1 MARSSRL
8 PAVVLFAVVLVSIFT
23 SDMDHKLAYAAANA
37 VVIALT
43 VLVIERVKRRPDA

>member
-8 PAVVLFAVVLVSIFT
+8 PAVVLFAVVLVSIIA
-23 SDMDHKLAYAAANA
+23 SDMDDKLVYAAANA